1 MGKNVEDANTYRVG
15 HPLAQQVLRNCCALS
30 TPKVDLQ
37 FNLSG
42 SGKRI
47 AVLESLPSRSGWL
60 TCSRFTLNG
69 FETEDHILLSGV
81 MDNGQPLEPNAC
93 KRLFDLE
100 GEPGQ
105 PLLLEAPDALSAEI
119 DKEQQRVLSDLEAR
133 NGKWLDSEIEKLDR
147 WTEDLKFGLE
157 QEIKDLD
164 KEIREVRRE
173 SVAAAGLQHKLEHQR
188 RLKDLTAARNQ
199 RRKDLFI
206 AQDEVEA
213 RRESLIADIEGKLKQ
228 KQELTTLFTVRWS
241 IS

>member
-15 HPLAQQVLRNCCALS
+15 HPLAQQVLRSCCALP
-30 TPKVDLQ
+30 TPKVEIR
-37 FNLSG
+37 FNFSG

-81 MDNGQPLEPNAC
+81 LDDGQPLEPTAC

-100 GEPGQ
+100 GESGQ
-105 PLLLEAPDALSAEI
+105 PLLLEPPDKLADEI
-119 DKEQQRVLSDLEAR
+119 GKEQQRVLSDLEGR
-133 NGKWLDSEIEKLDR
+133 NGRWLDSEIEKLDR

-164 KEIREVRRE
+164 KDIREVRRE
-173 SVAAAGLQHKLEHQR
+173 SVASTGLMHKLEHQR

-199 RRKDLFI
+199 RRRDLFI

-213 RRESLIADIEGKLKQ
+213 RRETLIADIEGKLKQ
-228 KQELTTLFTVRWS
+228 HQEITPLFTIRWS
-241 IS
+241 LT

>member
-15 HPLAQQVLRNCCALS
+15 HPLAQQVLQSCCALP
-30 TPKVDLQ
+30 TPKIELR

-47 AVLESLPSRSGWL
+47 AVLESLPVRSGWL
-60 TCSRFTLNG
+60 TCDRFTLSG
-69 FETEDHILLSGV
+69 FETEDHILLAGV
-81 MDNGQPLEPNAC
+81 LDNGQPLEPSAC

-105 PLLLEAPDALSAEI
+105 PLLLEPPDTLTVERG
-119 DKEQQRVLSDLEAR
+119 KEQQRVLGDLEER

-173 SVAAAGLQHKLEHQR
+173 SLAAAGLHHKLEHQR

-228 KQELTTLFTVRWS
+228 KQELAQLFVIRWRLD
-241 IS
+241 